1 MVSNSRG
8 SATSST
14 RLLLT
19 VLSCVALLGPGE
31 ANSAQLTASWVDN
44 SGGVATTR
52 IERRLGTNTVYS
64 AIADVPPGTTTYVD
78 ASLSA
83 GTTYCYR
90 AYAYDAAGVSVYS
103 NEACGTTASTSS
115 SNLSVTVGKVGTGT
129 GLVTST
135 PAGISCDPT
144 CSATYVTGT
153 SITLTATPS
162 GGSTFSGWSGGGC
175 AGTASCTIAG
185 NGALTVTAS
194 FNLTATSPTP
204 TSADTTPPTV
214 TLVLPSPIAR
224 KSAVTLSATAS
235 DNVGVVKVEFY
246 VNGSLQCSDAASPY
260 TCVWRV
266 PAATKS
272 YVLQAKA
279 YDAAGN
285 VGASPRITVT
295 PR

>member
-1 MVSNSRG
+1 MVSNSRH
-8 SATSST
+8 SATSSSNT
-14 RLLLT
+14 RRLLI
-19 VLSCVALLGPGE
+19 VLACVALLGSGE
-31 ANSAQLTASWVDN
+31 ASGAQLTASWVDN
-44 SGGVATTR
+44 SNGVATTR
-52 IERRLGTNTVYS
+52 IERRLGTDTVFS
-64 AIADVPPGTTTYVD
+64 AVADVPPGTTTYVD

-90 AYAYDAAGVSVYS
+90 VFAYDAAGASPYS
-103 NEACGTTASTSS
+103 NEACATIASTGS
-115 SNLSVTVGKVGTGT
+115 SNLNVTVGKAGNGT
-129 GLVTST
+129 GLVMST

-153 SITLTATPS
+153 TVTFAATPS
-162 GGSTFSGWSGGGC
+162 PGSEFSGWSGGGC

-194 FNLTATSPTP
+194 FNLTTTN
-204 TSADTTPPTV
+204 TDTRPPTV
-214 TLVLPSPIAR
+214 TLVLPSSPIAR

-246 VNGSLQCSDAASPY
+246 VNGSLQCLGTASPY

-266 PAATKS
+266 PAASKS

-285 VGASPRITVT
+285 VGASPPIVVA